1 MSHYTSSGDDSGVDV
16 KELQFQLNKLQE
28 QNKLLHNQMA
38 EVEETILL
46 LRSEN
51 SILISEMKRQ
61 AVSFGI
67 S

>member
-51 SILISEMKRQ
+51 AILISETKR
-61 AVSFGI
+61 
-67 S
+67 